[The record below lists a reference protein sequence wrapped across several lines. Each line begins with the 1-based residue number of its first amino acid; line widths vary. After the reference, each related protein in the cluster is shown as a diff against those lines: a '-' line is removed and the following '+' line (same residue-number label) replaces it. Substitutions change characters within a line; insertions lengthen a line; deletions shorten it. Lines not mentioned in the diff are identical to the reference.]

1 MNKKR
6 GIALI
11 LVSVVLLAVVYF
23 VMPSTFSANENSQ
36 NKSSE
41 IIQGSYAA
49 SKTQMS
55 WMVSYY
61 YYPKNFQEL
70 IQSGHLVYSGE
81 VVGVQPAPYD
91 NYPMTLA
98 KVKVDKIIRGDS
110 NLKGQIINVLFAG
123 GDIKEND
130 FKSTMTDSP
139 IAPSNKTITVEYS
152 GTKLPENGDKIAGI
166 MNKASTGTN
175 GIKDDF
181 WMFVAPGSVF
191 FKDDDNL
198 YKRPKGFKSPD
209 NNDQTINKSLT
220 QLIEEKKTS

>member
-6 GIALI
+6 GLALI
-11 LVSVVLLAVVYF
+11 IFSVLLLALVYF
-23 VMPSTFSANENSQ
+23 VMPGSFAANESHQ
-36 NKSSE
+36 NKSSD

-61 YYPKNFQEL
+61 YYPKNFDEL
-70 IQSGHLVYSGE
+70 IQSGHLVYSGN

-98 KVKVDKIIRGDS
+98 KVKVDKVLRGDPS
-110 NLKGQIINVLFAG
+110 LRGQTINVLFAG
-123 GDIKEND
+123 GDIKESD
-130 FKSTMTDSP
+130 FKTNMGESP

-152 GTKLPENGDKIAGI
+152 GTKLPEVGDQLAGI
-166 MNKASTGTN
+166 MNKATTGTN

-191 FKDDDNL
+191 FKDDDNV

-209 NNDQTINKSLT
+209 NNDQNINESITK
-220 QLIEEKKTS
+220 LIEETKD

>member
-11 LVSVVLLAVVYF
+11 IFSVLLLIGVYF
-23 VMPSTFSANENSQ
+23 VMPGTFSSSENSQ
-36 NKSSE
+36 NKSSD

-70 IQSGHLVYSGE
+70 IQSGHLVYSGK

-98 KVKVDKIIRGDS
+98 KVKVDKVIRGDS
-110 NLKGQIINVLFAG
+110 DLRGQTINVLFAG
-123 GDIKEND
+123 GDIKETD
-130 FKSTMTDSP
+130 FKSTMNDSP

-152 GTKLPENGDKIAGI
+152 GTKLPEVGDQIAGI
-166 MNKASTGTN
+166 MNKATAGTN
-175 GIKDDF
+175 GIKDEF

-191 FKDDDNL
+191 FKEDDNI

-209 NNDQTINKSLT
+209 NNDQNINQSLT
-220 QLIEEKKTS
+220 KLIEETKD